1 MATPA
6 YRAKLIYEDYL
17 LFPNDG
23 RRHELIGGEHYVSP
37 APKKR
42 HQRAS
47 GNLYRLLSVPI
58 YEQRLGFLYAA
69 PFDVV
74 LSEEDVVQPDL
85 MFISR
90 ERSAIEEDAGIF
102 GAPDL
107 IVEVL
112 SNSTRQLDEVIK
124 HRLYEWASVQEY
136 WLVDP
141 LLETVKVYRLTE
153 GTFERVAEL
162 SAGGGGRL
170 ETPLLPGVVI
180 PLEQIFE

>member
-1 MATPA
+1 MGMPDK
-6 YRAKLIYEDYL
+6 AKLIYEDYL

-74 LSEEDVVQPDL
+74 
-85 MFISR
+85 R
-90 ERSAIEEDAGIF
+90 GT
-102 GAPDL
+102 GW
-107 IVEVL
+107 
-112 SNSTRQLDEVIK
+112 
-124 HRLYEWASVQEY
+124 RLPCCRAW
-136 WLVDP
+136 
-141 LLETVKVYRLTE
+141 
-153 GTFERVAEL
+153 
-162 SAGGGGRL
+162 
-170 ETPLLPGVVI
+170 
-180 PLEQIFE
+180 